1 MRSYYFLIIIFF
13 LTTTIT
19 TRSYTN
25 EKNQKPILF
34 GGYIDGK
41 NIITVVFNKEIDTF
55 PSKDNFVIKD
65 NYDKIVHIKKI
76 TKCHNKNELIIIT
89 RTTLD
94 IKNEYFLTFD
104 DVTKRLVL
112 NNIYLNKDYY
122 NLSIKLGAICNSK
135 KTIFRI
141 FAPRAKSVKVRI
153 YSNPIMTQNEYY
165 EEKFLKRIKGGVW
178 ELTINQDLHKKYYT
192 YLIESVGTDC
202 HPDLEIV
209 DPYAKIVTRGDGVN
223 VIRKNEKQPFDQTL
237 GRAMIV
243 DMSRTEK
250 VEKLK
255 LKNNKIDESIIWEV
269 HLRDFT
275 RGNNSGVPDNIK
287 GTYLGAAY
295 RGSKYKNFSTALD
308 HIIELGINT
317 VHFLPLNEFVVGNE
331 FDYKHKYINY
341 NDQKDWPNY
350 RYYDWGYG
358 PINYFSPEG
367 YYSTNPDDLS
377 RINELK
383 RLISEFHRNGIKVIF
398 DVVFN
403 HTFEGSRNSPNIY
416 SLRAI
421 DADYYYR
428 SMADGTFYDG
438 IFCQNEIKTEN
449 PMVSKLI
456 LDCLEYWVR
465 EFKVDGFRFDWM
477 SAYDPD
483 NLAIMIKKLR
493 KINPNILL
501 YGELWTLR
509 GLSYKGKNTGTY
521 LDRQHIGLFEKDYN
535 LPSGSIAAFNDYFR
549 DAIKGSGFMRDYA
562 GGYIQNT
569 INDRYYPNSEKGHQP
584 YQLAR
589 KVITGMINYSP
600 LGDDPTE
607 WQNIRSPLNSINY
620 IDCHDGYTLF
630 DKLIISNY
638 CNFQEPGKQNSPK
651 SSYPKSDTNPNVVDF
666 FDKTQFPEENIKHKI
681 IRMNNLGAAI
691 LLTSQGIP
699 FLHAGQE
706 ILRQKINY
714 VYDSKLNKYFYVF
727 DDNSN
732 TSSDETNSIKWE
744 NKETYYDIFNYYKG
758 LIKLRK
764 EHPTFRRTSKESV
777 INGLKFHDEWLPDNS
792 ERCIAYN
799 LLDDKNQ
806 LKNEKWKNV
815 IVLINPYNE
824 KKTFKIPEGKWAVVV
839 NGDKAGTEILYYVS
853 GSKITVDP
861 ISLMV
866 LYKTN

>member
-421 DADYYYR
+421 DAD
-428 SMADGTFYDG
+428 
-438 IFCQNEIKTEN
+438 
-449 PMVSKLI
+449 
-456 LDCLEYWVR
+456 
-465 EFKVDGFRFDWM
+465 
-477 SAYDPD
+477 
-483 NLAIMIKKLR
+483 
-493 KINPNILL
+493 
-501 YGELWTLR
+501 
-509 GLSYKGKNTGTY
+509 
-521 LDRQHIGLFEKDYN
+521 
-535 LPSGSIAAFNDYFR
+535 
-549 DAIKGSGFMRDYA
+549 
-562 GGYIQNT
+562 
-569 INDRYYPNSEKGHQP
+569 
-584 YQLAR
+584 
-589 KVITGMINYSP
+589 
-600 LGDDPTE
+600 
-607 WQNIRSPLNSINY
+607 
-620 IDCHDGYTLF
+620 
-630 DKLIISNY
+630 
-638 CNFQEPGKQNSPK
+638 
-651 SSYPKSDTNPNVVDF
+651 
-666 FDKTQFPEENIKHKI
+666 
-681 IRMNNLGAAI
+681 
-691 LLTSQGIP
+691 
-699 FLHAGQE
+699 
-706 ILRQKINY
+706 
-714 VYDSKLNKYFYVF
+714 
-727 DDNSN
+727 
-732 TSSDETNSIKWE
+732 
-744 NKETYYDIFNYYKG
+744 
-758 LIKLRK
+758 
-764 EHPTFRRTSKESV
+764 
-777 INGLKFHDEWLPDNS
+777 
-792 ERCIAYN
+792 
-799 LLDDKNQ
+799 
-806 LKNEKWKNV
+806 
-815 IVLINPYNE
+815 
-824 KKTFKIPEGKWAVVV
+824 
-839 NGDKAGTEILYYVS
+839 
-853 GSKITVDP
+853 
-861 ISLMV
+861 
-866 LYKTN
+866 